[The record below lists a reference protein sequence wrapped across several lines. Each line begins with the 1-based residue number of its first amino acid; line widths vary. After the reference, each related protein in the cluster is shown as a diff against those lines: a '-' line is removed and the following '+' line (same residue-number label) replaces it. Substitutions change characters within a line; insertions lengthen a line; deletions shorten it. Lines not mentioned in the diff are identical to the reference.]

1 MSLRNHADPF
11 STLAIRPLP
20 QLNLEYS
27 ATWQGFRFDNSLESG
42 LLRLNDVDTNPLSDL
57 KPKAFHLD
65 VQDVPLPD
73 LSNPS
78 SGPSSDSET
87 EPQPGQESE
96 KTVDETPEVWVL
108 PDVYKRKPQ
117 DKLIS
122 WDTFLDKDHE
132 EPPTPY
138 ISETG
143 PRTFNKTLK
152 SSNESAAP
160 KPIRQDALLNAV
172 FELAM
177 GRSSALFEWDDKNDR
192 FSQCW
197 DNIGAYGFS
206 TSLLQEYLEEFRKIG
221 AYTRKLKTC
230 FERLDRQRQPTSPS
244 EIAFLAASRSALFAT
259 HEYLEKLRPDIVSL
273 LQLKG
278 AMTRVVTI
286 LNVLG
291 SIVHAVQDCQTDNAM
306 VLALMRHADN
316 ASFSHPGIDRVL
328 QEIFTRALQPLS
340 TRLCAEI
347 GLVASGANDPQLT
360 TIACEEAE
368 DIYSSLFGAD
378 LGHAINETRHSLQ
391 LLQSHAPHCRVLAA
405 TVHCASSSGLTLEPG
420 YAFDAICKIQAKSV
434 AYEEA
439 VKCSILLVQSPA
451 LETPLH
457 CAHLVT
463 SEGEEAEITGLTS
476 ANPFQL
482 DTRLFEDHA
491 PIIDHNKT
499 DEVHEQV
506 KVYLRNNNV
515 VEVSPFQLSYA
526 QALTLSITPLV
537 SAQHRL
543 LSFSVLQLLFQQ
555 HNLLAHLE
563 IQREFHLFGNAF
575 FSSRLSMALF
585 DSDQASGEGHR
596 STGAPTGLRLQAR
609 ETWPPAGSELR
620 LVLMGILS
628 DSLATATSETE
639 RRLEDTISF
648 AIRDMPVDELEKCR
662 DVNSIHALDFLRL
675 EYKPPNELVQTVL
688 TPAVLDKYDRVF
700 GHLLRLSRIHC
711 LTQSMLR
718 NNVEAGT
725 LPGDH
730 KVVVHMH
737 HFISVVVEYCHNT
750 AVPVCWGR
758 FERLVREVERH
769 VANNDYDR
777 TLQLVKSQGYLG
789 RLHERALDRLLHAL
803 LLRRKQAGARQFL
816 EELLTM
822 ILRFAAERKSM
833 KTMARAG
840 HNVDDQ
846 AYDATKIRRFAE
858 DFAAKATQFMD
869 ALRGQG
875 DQVSKKPFTSQRR
888 GKRGDDSGG
897 SAWNAQHD
905 AHDQSDED
913 VDGGDSDENLVDYLL
928 PRLDMFGYWS
938 RQGSGSRLER
948 RRREAVE
955 LPILRA

>member
-20 QLNLEYS
+20 QLDLEYS
-27 ATWQGFRFDNSLESG
+27 ATWQGFKFDNSLESG

-65 VQDVPLPD
+65 LQDVPLPD

-78 SGPSSDSET
+78 SGSSSDSET
-87 EPQPGQESE
+87 EQQHGQERE
-96 KTVDETPEVWVL
+96 ETVDETSEVWVL

-122 WDTFLDKDHE
+122 WDIFVDKDHE

-143 PRTFNKTLK
+143 PRTFNKILE
-152 SSNESAAP
+152 SSHQSLAL
-160 KPIRQDALLNAV
+160 KPIRQDALLNAA

-177 GRSSALFEWDDKNDR
+177 GRSSALFEWDEKNDR
-192 FSQCW
+192 FSLCW
-197 DNIGAYGFS
+197 DNLSAYGFS
-206 TSLLQEYLEEFRKIG
+206 TVLLQQYLEEFIKIG
-221 AYTRKLKTC
+221 TSTKKLKTC
-230 FERLDRQRQPTSPS
+230 FERLERQRQPTSPS
-244 EIAFLAASRSALFAT
+244 RIAFLAASRSALFAT
-259 HEYLEKLRPDIVSL
+259 HEYLETLRPDIVSL

-278 AMTRVVTI
+278 AMSRVVTVV
-286 LNVLG
+286 NTLG
-291 SIVHAVQDCQTDNAM
+291 SIAHTVQDYQTDNAM
-306 VLALMRHADN
+306 VLALLHHADN

-328 QEIFTRALQPLS
+328 QEILTRALQPLS

-347 GLVASGANDPQLT
+347 GLVASEANDHQQA
-360 TIACEEAE
+360 TIAYDEAE
-368 DIYSSLFGAD
+368 DIYTSLFAAD

-391 LLQSHAPHCRVLAA
+391 LLQSHAPDCRVLAEA
-405 TVHCASSSGLTLEPG
+405 VHCASSSGLTLDPG
-420 YAFDAICKIQAKSV
+420 YTFDAICNIQAKSV
-434 AYEEA
+434 EYEEA
-439 VKCSILLVQSPA
+439 VKCSILSVQLPA
-451 LETPLH
+451 LERHLH
-457 CAHLVT
+457 SADHVA
-463 SEGEEAEITGLTS
+463 SGDEETGITESTS
-476 ANPFQL
+476 ANPFHL
-482 DTRLFEDHA
+482 DKRLFEDHA

-499 DEVHEQV
+499 DALHEQV
-506 KVYLRNNNV
+506 TVYLRDNNV

-526 QALTLSITPLV
+526 QALTLSIAPLV

-555 HNLLAHLE
+555 HSLLAHLE

-596 STGAPTGLRLQAR
+596 STGAPTGLRLQSR

-628 DSLATATSETE
+628 DSLASSTE
-639 RRLEDTISF
+639 RQRHLEDTISF
-648 AIRDMPVDELEKCR
+648 AIRDLPIDELEKCR

-688 TPAVLDKYDRVF
+688 TPGVLDKYDRVF

-718 NNVEAGT
+718 DNVEADT

-730 KVVVHMH
+730 KVVVHVH

-769 VANNDYDR
+769 VAKNDYDW

-789 RLHERALDRLLHAL
+789 HLHERALDKLLHAL
-803 LLRRKQAGARQFL
+803 LLRRRQAGARQIL
-816 EELLTM
+816 EELFSM
-822 ILRFAAERKSM
+822 ILRFAADRKSV
-833 KTMARAG
+833 KTIDHDAA
-840 HNVDDQ
+840 DDQ
-846 AYDATKIRRFAE
+846 ACDATKIHRFAE
-858 DFAAKATQFMD
+858 DFAAKITQLMN
-869 ALRGQG
+869 ALRVQG
-875 DQVSKKPFTSQRR
+875 ADGQVSKRPFTSQRR
-888 GKRGDDSGG
+888 AKRGDDGGG
-897 SAWNAQHD
+897 SGWTAHHHVHD
-905 AHDQSDED
+905 KSDED
-913 VDGGDSDENLVDYLL
+913 ATADGGDSDENLVDYLL
-928 PRLDMFGYWS
+928 LRLDMFGYWS
-938 RQGSGSRLER
+938 RQGSK
-948 RRREAVE
+948 
-955 LPILRA
+955 